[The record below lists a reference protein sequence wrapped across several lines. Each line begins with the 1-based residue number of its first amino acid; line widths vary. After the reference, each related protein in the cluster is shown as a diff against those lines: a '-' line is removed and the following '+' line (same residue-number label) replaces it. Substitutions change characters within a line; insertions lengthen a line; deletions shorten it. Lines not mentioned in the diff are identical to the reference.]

1 MSKSEIFIPEMC
13 NLSNPETDTQRDKS
27 SYPAEISRM
36 TRFKSDEIQ
45 LIFDHVIFDLYR
57 DNTGVLFTF
66 YAAIIKIFE
75 SVDFFTSKSE
85 LDGQVQ

>member
-1 MSKSEIFIPEMC
+1 MC

-57 DNTGVLFTF
+57 DNTGFFHIF
-66 YAAIIKIFE
+66 YGATVKIFE
-75 SVDFFTSKSE
+75 SVDFSRPSWTDKFNEFLE
-85 LDGQVQ
+85 LF